1 MTIAIM
7 EKKQLNKNLII
18 FIDFIIISLNPP
30 INVTDSCS
38 NTAGWLVETNFN
50 DMMAMANISISERIL
65 PLKSN
70 FHRLS

>member
-1 MTIAIM
+1 MMMTIAIM
-7 EKKQLNKNLII
+7 EKKQLNENLIV
-18 FIDFIIISLNPP
+18 FFDFVANYFP
-30 INVTDSCS
+30 INTTDSCS

-50 DMMAMANISISERIL
+50 EIAITNISISEWVL